1 MSWWERLDDVE
12 GEGHGYIDPL
22 WWAITLA
29 IAGVVGGV
37 LVMLAA

>member
-12 GEGHGYIDPL
+12 GEHGGYVDLL
-22 WWAITLA
+22 WWGITVA

-37 LVMLAA
+37 LLMLVG